1 MNPVPGRRSRS
12 GPPDHE
18 VAIVTGGASGI
29 GRSVA
34 SELFRGGA
42 HVLLADV
49 DFAAATATADALRGD
64 ATDGGGSVAATAL
77 DVRDLAA
84 VHALVDDVI
93 TRYGRL
99 DYLFN
104 NAGISMGGLSHE
116 MDAAAWG
123 RTIDVNLGGA
133 VNGVLAAYP
142 RMIDQGFGHI
152 VNTASAA
159 GLAPTVMALAYATTK
174 HAVVGLSTTL
184 RPEAALHGV
193 RVSALCPGAVDTP
206 ILDHEDLADLP
217 SRPRSLTGREYMA
230 MVGLK
235 PMSPDVFA
243 RRALRGVRRNRA
255 VIVVPGNV
263 RALWY
268 LQRIAPWLVE
278 RVGRRTARRI
288 MERSGEFS

>member
-1 MNPVPGRRSRS
+1 M
-12 GPPDHE
+12 
-18 VAIVTGGASGI
+18 VAGESVIVTGGASGI
-29 GRSVA
+29 GRSLGA
-34 SELFRGGA
+34 ELFRKGA
-42 HVLLADV
+42 HVVLADQ
-49 DFAAATATADALRGD
+49 DLAAATSTADTLR
-64 ATDGGGSVAATAL
+64 AEETVPGGSVVPAQL

-84 VHALVDDVI
+84 VHVLVDDVVAAH
-93 TRYGRL
+93 GRL

-104 NAGISMGGLSHE
+104 NAGISMGGVSHE

-123 RTIDVNLGGA
+123 RTIDVNLGGV

-142 RMIDQGFGHI
+142 RMVDQGFGHI

-206 ILDHEDLADLP
+206 ILDQGHPDDLP
-217 SRPRSLTGREYMA
+217 PRPKSLTGREYMA
-230 MVGLK
+230 LVGLK
-235 PMSPDVFA
+235 PMAPDVFA
-243 RRALRGVRRNRA
+243 KRAMRGVRRNRA

-263 RALWY
+263 RAVWY
-268 LQRIAPWLVE
+268 LQRIAPGILE

-288 MERSGEFS
+288 MDGRGTSS